1 MVLSQLQAIRTSRKL
16 TRADIASMA
25 GCTER
30 TIAYLEKGKGTTLN
44 TGKRIAKA
52 LKVPLATLTGEV
64 SA

>member
-1 MVLSQLQAIRTSRKL
+1 
-16 TRADIASMA
+16 MA

-52 LKVPLATLTGEV
+52 LKVPLATLT
-64 SA
+64 A